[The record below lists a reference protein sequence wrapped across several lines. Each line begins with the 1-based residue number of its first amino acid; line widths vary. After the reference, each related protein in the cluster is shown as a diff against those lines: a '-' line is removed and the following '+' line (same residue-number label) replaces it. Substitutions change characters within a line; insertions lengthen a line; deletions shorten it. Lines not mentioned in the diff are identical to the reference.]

1 MRHVYDTRIYLR
13 IGIYVS
19 EATISINMQK
29 KFGQKRNGYLVLT
42 ESTNH
47 THTYMFI
54 CVDI

>member
-29 KFGQKRNGYLVLT
+29 NLGKKET
-42 ESTNH
+42 A
-47 THTYMFI
+47 I
-54 CVDI
+54 